1 MDLSFLSG
9 LTGGSGATGSAP
21 SNSYGGNPDY
31 TLMQDLLHNLS
42 ATDVTPEQALYN
54 QIKGVLAENE
64 RQSFG
69 RGGMPDSLKTGSN
82 SIFPKHNGTQPSQPG
97 GVYGQPGMS
106 ASDPTQSM
114 QQGMGGQMGING
126 TTSPLQGGINFSTGR
141 PGDFSSDTDQ
151 NDNLTSFLT
160 TLGRLGNMGLMS

>member
-1 MDLSFLSG
+1 MDNSFLMQLLS
-9 LTGGSGATGSAP
+9 GGSGGAPIRTSAD
-21 SNSYGGNPDY
+21 SYGGNPDY

-82 SIFPKHNGTQPSQPG
+82 SIFPKHKETQQSNQG
-97 GVYGQPGMS
+97 GVYGRMS
-106 ASDPTQSM
+106 SNDATQSM
-114 QQGMGGQMGING
+114 QQVMGNQVGNSGLNYSTGANG
-126 TTSPLQGGINFSTGR
+126 NFSTGT
-141 PGDFSSDTDQ
+141 PGDFSTATNG

>member
-1 MDLSFLSG
+1 MDNSFLMQLLS
-9 LTGGSGATGSAP
+9 GGSGGAPIRTSAD
-21 SNSYGGNPDY
+21 SYGGNPDY

-82 SIFPKHNGTQPSQPG
+82 SIFPKHKETQQSNQG
-97 GVYGQPGMS
+97 GVYGRMS
-106 ASDPTQSM
+106 SNDATQSI
-114 QQGMGGQMGING
+114 QQGMGGQMGTNG
-126 TTSPLQGGINFSTGR
+126 MNFPLQGGINFSTGK